1 RRGDD
6 LVALVH
12 SDDAD
17 ALGAPPD
24 AADRAGAH
32 PDELPRA
39 GDDGHAIGLPHPQ
52 RRDGAAVAGGGPDVG
67 PALAAAGLAA
77 GFAGFGLHAILI
89 DGGALAVAVL
99 GDGEEG
105 LRGVFGH

>member
-1 RRGDD
+1 
-6 LVALVH
+6 
-12 SDDAD
+12 D

-67 PALAAAGLAA
+67 PALAAARLAA
-77 GFAGFGLHAILI
+77 RLARLRLHAVLI
-89 DGGALAVAVL
+89 DRGALAVAIL
-99 GDGEEG
+99 GDGEER
-105 LRGVFGH
+105 LCRVFGPQIAIGIG